1 MTFWSSAVIINS
13 LKRLAP
19 GESAMLRHS
28 SSLASLLLLAAAS
41 NALAREPIKVSADHR
56 HLQRGDST
64 PFFYLG
70 DTAWALFHRLSRVDA
85 DRYLQDRATKG
96 FNVIQAVVLSEL
108 NGLTDAN
115 ANGDLPLID
124 GDPTR
129 PNPKYFEHVDHVIQ
143 RAEQLGLTIGLLPSW
158 GHYWRDGERRI
169 FTPASAR
176 TYGRFLGTRY
186 RDADLIW
193 TLGGDSNVRTASERA
208 IIDALAAG
216 LREGDGGRHLIT
228 FHPRGPGF
236 ASEQLRDARWLDF
249 DMNQS
254 SHGATNLDTG
264 LYVAHDRALTPVR
277 PTIDGESRY
286 EGMPVGFYNQGH
298 DPSRRFDDDDVRQ
311 AAWWSALAGAAGYT
325 YGDNNIWQMW
335 TPAQKPAIGANVAW
349 SDALDDPGARQ
360 SGFLRRFMEAHHFET
375 LAPDQSLILDGPLSG
390 PSKVRAARAADGSR
404 IIVYTPRGDQVTVDL
419 GGIKSAMHTQSWFD
433 PRYGATYTF
442 RTEQSMGIQ
451 SFTPPS
457 SGLGKD
463 WVLIL
468 ESTKS

>member
-1 MTFWSSAVIINS
+1 M
-13 LKRLAP
+13 
-19 GESAMLRHS
+19 
-28 SSLASLLLLAAAS
+28 
-41 NALAREPIKVSADHR
+41 
-56 HLQRGDST
+56 
-64 PFFYLG
+64 
-70 DTAWALFHRLSRVDA
+70 
-85 DRYLQDRATKG
+85 QDRATKG
-96 FNVIQAVVLSEL
+96 FNVIQAVILSEL
-108 NGLTDAN
+108 NGLTEPN

-124 GDPTR
+124 SDPTR
-129 PNPKYFEHVDHVIQ
+129 PNPKYFEHVDHIIQ

-158 GHYWRDGERRI
+158 GHYWRDGERLI

-176 TYGRFLGTRY
+176 IYGRFLGARY

-193 TLGGDSNVRTASERA
+193 ILGGDSNVRTASERT

-249 DMNQS
+249 YMNQS

-264 LYVAHDRALTPVR
+264 LYVTHDRALTPVR

-325 YGDNNIWQMW
+325 YGDNNVWQMW
-335 TPAQKPAIGANVAW
+335 TPARKPAIGANVAW

-375 LAPDQSLILDGPLSG
+375 LVPDQSLILDGPLSG
-390 PSKVRAARAADGSR
+390 PSKVRARA
-404 IIVYTPRGDQVTVDL
+404 PPTVRVSSSTHRRAIRSLLIL
-419 GGIKSAMHTQSWFD
+419 GGSSQPCIRSRGSI
-433 PRYGATYTF
+433 PATEPPTRFGPSKAWAFSPSLRPLQAQAGTGYLSSRQRRIDGFTF
-442 RTEQSMGIQ
+442 GKR
-451 SFTPPS
+451 
-457 SGLGKD
+457 SGERACTRVSL
-463 WVLIL
+463 
-468 ESTKS
+468 